1 MQASNK
7 SLTLAIWGALGAVAA
22 YPLGEFFF
30 IAQRAMHGSLGTLL
44 TTILGTTLWTTIL
57 AIGCTTAL
65 IMGQNRY
72 LRRPLIDFQSALTGI
87 LGGAVSGAISGCLA
101 EGFFQWAQHVG
112 NQNLFLVLLARLL
125 AWTMFGC
132 LIGLG
137 MSFVIPNFGR
147 LPGAAS
153 GAVGGGIGAIAFIV
167 AGVLAAGVMLAIGGA
182 DAAAGVG
189 DSLGRCIGMV
199 ILGFALGFAIGLAEE
214 ATRTAWLQ
222 VTYGQSRES
231 VRISLGDQPVCVG
244 SDNRRCAVWAQGA
257 RAVALKFRYVDGN
270 VICDDIAAEKTC
282 FVPPGHQLQVGHVTV
297 LVCAGATASP
307 RGNPASDST
316 PSPPP
321 QPSPSPPPPP
331 AGRAISQPIRPQ
343 IARPMANTS
352 GMRNVPSRLSS
363 TKPPPPPPPP
373 PPPRRT

>member
-1 MQASNK
+1 MDVSNK
-7 SLTLAIWGALGAVAA
+7 SLALAMWGALGAFAA
-22 YPLGEFFF
+22 YLPGEFLF
-30 IAQRAMHGSLGTLL
+30 IVQRELLGSLGSLL
-44 TTILGTTLWTTIL
+44 TTILGTTLWTTII
-57 AIGCTTAL
+57 AIGCTMAL

-72 LRRPLIDFQSALTGI
+72 LRRPLIDSQSALTGI
-87 LGGAVSGAISGCLA
+87 VGGAVSGAISGCLA
-101 EGFFQWAQHVG
+101 EGFFQLAQHIG
-112 NQNLFLVLLARLL
+112 DRNIFLVLVARLL
-125 AWTMFGC
+125 AWAMFGC

-147 LPGAAS
+147 LAGAAS

-167 AGVLAAGVMLAIGGA
+167 AGVLAAGVMLAIGGNE
-182 DAAAGVG
+182 AAAGVG

-244 SDNRRCAVWAQGA
+244 SDSRRCAVWSQGA

-270 VICDDIAAEKTC
+270 VICDDIAAEKTYS
-282 FVPPGHQLQVGHVTV
+282 VQPGHQQQVGHVTI
-297 LVCAGATASP
+297 LVCAGAASP
-307 RGNPASDST
+307 AGSGSAGGAT
-316 PSPPP
+316 PSPP
-321 QPSPSPPPPP
+321 QPTPPPPPPP
-331 AGRAISQPIRPQ
+331 AGRGMPQPVRPQ
-343 IARPMANTS
+343 PARPMVNGS
-352 GMRNVPSRLSS
+352 GMRNGPKPSSS

-373 PPPRRT
+373 PRRT